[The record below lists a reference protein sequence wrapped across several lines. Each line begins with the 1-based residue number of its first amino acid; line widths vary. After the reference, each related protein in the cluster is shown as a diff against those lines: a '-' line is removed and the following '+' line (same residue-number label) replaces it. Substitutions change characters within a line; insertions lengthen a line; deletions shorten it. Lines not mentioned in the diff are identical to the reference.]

1 MLKFK
6 YAVIALVIASSAL
19 LLLLPPKILTF
30 HQTMVAAI
38 SVLTI
43 CFWATGIIPEFMTS
57 LCFFVVSMLLS
68 LAPAGTI
75 FSGFTSSAVWLIFG
89 GLVLGIGIN
98 TTGLGKR
105 VARIIALNLHG
116 RYSGII
122 AGLVAGGVMF
132 SFVMPSAMGR
142 AVLLTPIASSMAE
155 HFGFSKNTR
164 GRTGVILAVILGSF
178 IPAFAILPAN
188 VPNMVLAG
196 MTESQFHISLLYG
209 PYLMLHFPIMGFLK
223 ALLIT
228 AIIVWL
234 FPDTPSEKNE
244 MDSYKNNN
252 PLSSKEKM
260 LSTVLIV
267 MLILWATDF
276 LHHISPAW
284 IAMAGA
290 VFLMLPGIS
299 VVPAKVFNEKM
310 NWASIIFVAG
320 ILGLGALI
328 NKSGLGHAL
337 AGELIKFLPLA
348 PGKDFINFMS
358 VSLAAATTGI
368 FTTLPGIPA
377 VFTPFSEPLARATGF
392 SIENIIMLQVVGF
405 ATVFFPYQAP
415 PIVVGMQIADE
426 KFAPALK
433 CCLVL
438 AIITILVLFPLDLMW
453 WKFRGVI

>member
-1 MLKFK
+1 
-6 YAVIALVIASSAL
+6 
-19 LLLLPPKILTF
+19 
-30 HQTMVAAI
+30 
-38 SVLTI
+38 
-43 CFWATGIIPEFMTS
+43 MTS
-57 LCFFVVSMLLS
+57 LCFLVASMLLS
-68 LAPAGTI
+68 LAPAGTV

-105 VARIIALNLHG
+105 VARIIAHNLHG
-116 RYSGII
+116 GYAVII
-122 AGLVAGGVMF
+122 AGLVAGGVLF

-155 HFGFSKNTR
+155 QFGFSKNTP

-228 AIIVWL
+228 AIIIWL
-234 FPDTPSEKNE
+234 FPDTPSEKN
-244 MDSYKNNN
+244 DTDPGNNT
-252 PLSSKEKM
+252 PLSSNEKT
-260 LSTVLIV
+260 LSTVLLA

-299 VVPAKVFNEKM
+299 VVPVKMFNEKM

-337 AGELIKFLPLA
+337 AGELIKYLPLA
-348 PGKDFINFMS
+348 PGKDFLNFMS

-392 SIENIIMLQVVGF
+392 SIENIIMLQAVGF

-426 KFAPALK
+426 RFAPALK